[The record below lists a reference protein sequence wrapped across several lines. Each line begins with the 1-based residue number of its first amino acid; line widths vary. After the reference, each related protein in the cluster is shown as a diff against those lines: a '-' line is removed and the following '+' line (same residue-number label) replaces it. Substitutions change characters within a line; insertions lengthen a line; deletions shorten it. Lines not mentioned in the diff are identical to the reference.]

1 MQYSLEHIHLKALD
15 AEFTANWYVRAFNFE
30 IFSDRITSAGARSIE
45 CKTVDGILIRI
56 SGPRLG
62 DDMEKGSA
70 GIHYG
75 LEHFG
80 LIVEDLESELIR
92 LENLGAP
99 TLDGPLD
106 IGNGRRVA
114 FIEAPDNVRIE
125 LMQISS

>member
-1 MQYSLEHIHLKALD
+1 MD
-15 AEFTANWYVRAFNFE
+15 
-30 IFSDRITSAGARSIE
+30 
-45 CKTVDGILIRI
+45 
-56 SGPRLG
+56 SGNP
-62 DDMEKGSA
+62 

-80 LIVEDLESELIR
+80 LIVQDLESELIR

-106 IGNGRRVA
+106 IGNGRKVA
-114 FIEAPDNVRIE
+114 FIKAPDNVRIE